1 MIAQGARFW
10 GEGGWGVRS
19 MLPQEMFCFFQLPRV
34 LPPSFPWNYESFR
47 KDIGQFHSILLGWS
61 VANWRIIIIISQNAR
76 KLEKKLFQPF
86 TRFQLG
92 MFYSVIYLF
101 WKIWLVSLK
110 LTLETGVNL
119 KTSSSSGSN
128 HFHTKLRGIYDL
140 LSIIKQTNQANSCTR
155 EVKFFVAIL

>member
-1 MIAQGARFW
+1 
-10 GEGGWGVRS
+10 
-19 MLPQEMFCFFQLPRV
+19 MLPQEMFCFFNSPG
-34 LPPSFPWNYESFR
+34 SFPPPLSLELWVIQKGYWPVP
-47 KDIGQFHSILLGWS
+47 FHSPRMKRCKLANYYHYLLKCPKIG
-61 VANWRIIIIISQNAR
+61 
-76 KLEKKLFQPF
+76 KKLFQPF